1 MAKTSLISS
10 LLSGV
15 QSSYDDYMDQIH
27 AWERDDP
34 ESYHNFIVNQMEV

>member
-15 QSSYDDYMDQIH
+15 QTSYDDYMEQMR
-27 AWERDDP
+27 AWEHDDP